1 MSETTAMTKVTA
13 WPSQV
18 KKYTEDLRDEM
29 KLVTWP
35 SWKQVRATTSVVIGA
50 VFAFAF
56 YFAVVD
62 QIVGMAIDAVF
73 KKFVF

>member
-1 MSETTAMTKVTA
+1 MSDETAMTKATA
-13 WPSQV
+13 WPGRI
-18 KKYTEDLRDEM
+18 KTYTEELRGEM

-35 SWKQVRATTSVVIGA
+35 SWKQVRATTSVVIAA

-62 QIVGMAIDAVF
+62 QAVGWAVEQVF
-73 KKFVF
+73 KKFVL